1 MSEKERIKFLKL
13 FARKY
18 ILSELPKYNLMR
30 TKNRLMNKSSWFDQL
45 KMSGAVTTTSAGTSN
60 LFNNQSVM
68 GRCICGKERCKKC
81 NKKTT

>member
-1 MSEKERIKFLKL
+1 MGEITGEVT
-13 FARKY
+13 
-18 ILSELPKYNLMR
+18 M
-30 TKNRLMNKSSWFDQL
+30 TWFNQL